1 MRAVFL
7 DIDGVLL
14 PCVDESQRRYLQHKT
29 DGSFSDLV
37 SDLKGKG
44 LFTDR
49 LESLLERNQDLE
61 NTLLAVQWDFDS
73 QSVKNVKELIKA
85 SGAGVVISS
94 SWRSYGSAFL
104 RAALGVHDLDQ
115 YLMGTTP
122 YRFNYFDEEE
132 GNLLDDKALALRT
145 EVIDRIGKVLAGSLG
160 FDLVSERSVEIC
172 SYLLA
177 HRDIDSF
184 VVLDNE
190 NLRNAFKDHFVLVPN
205 FFTGECL
212 VQALKLI
219 FKPIDRALITYL
231 DEGLIK
237 KNEMLNAIFD
247 DFIKKSLA
255 STAEAGRQA
264 S

>member
-14 PCVDESQRRYLQHKT
+14 PCVDESQRRFLKHKT
-29 DGSFSDLV
+29 DGSFSDLIL
-37 SDLKGKG
+37 DLKGKG

-49 LESLLERNQDLE
+49 LKSLLEQNQELQ

-73 QSVKNVKELIKA
+73 QSVKNIKELIKA
-85 SGAGVVISS
+85 TQAGLVISS

-104 RAALGVHDLDQ
+104 RAVLGVHDLEQ
-115 YLMGTTP
+115 YLIGTTP
-122 YRFNYFDEEE
+122 YCFNRFDEEE
-132 GNLLDDKALALRT
+132 GRLLDEKAPALRA
-145 EVIDRIGKVLAGSLG
+145 EVMERIGKVLAGRLG
-160 FDLVSERSVEIC
+160 YDQVSERCVEIC

-177 HRDIDSF
+177 HRQIDSF

-190 NLRNAFKDHFVLVPN
+190 NLRMAFKDHFVAVPN

-212 VQALKLI
+212 MQSLKLI
-219 FKPIDRALITYL
+219 FRPIEFSLMPYL

-247 DFIKKSLA
+247 GFLNAA
-255 STAEAGRQA
+255 SG